1 MAAGV
6 LRVPLDLNT
15 PLAGVVDF
23 VRWLRTHGSAVLMA
37 GLLGVAYPLTSLVSS
52 LGVLQDVTPAI
63 ERAAISRT
71 VVMGLVDF
79 PAFVLTGY
87 VFARLRLSGWH
98 AGVAALALGACAAS
112 VGAAIAY
119 FYAWADMLVATA
131 PGPGF
136 ALDSF
141 ANALSMALILF
152 AHLQHSRVHEEA
164 AKRLSAAKHAQRE
177 ARRRLAQS
185 HLQAV
190 QARIDP
196 QLLFDMLEAVRRA
209 YESAPARAEQLLDEL
224 VAFLR
229 AALPR
234 LQHASSSVPREAEL
248 ARALARLYELA
259 GTSEVGMTLDVP
271 AEVMNARFPP
281 GVLLP
286 MFNDALQARAG
297 TCALIAT
304 RQAADCRLVLTLPA
318 RPSDATLER
327 VRRLLADLYASSAA
341 LSVDS
346 TGPAARV
353 TVKVPYEHA

>member
-6 LRVPLDLNT
+6 LRVPLDPNM
-15 PLAGVVDF
+15 PMAGIADF
-23 VRWLRTHGSAVLMA
+23 VHWLRTHSSAVVMA
-37 GLLGVAYPLTSLVSS
+37 ALLGVAYPLTSLVSS
-52 LGVLQDVTPAI
+52 LGVLQEVTPALG
-63 ERAAISRT
+63 RAAMSRT
-71 VVMGLVDF
+71 LVMGLVDF

-87 VFARLRLSGWH
+87 IFARLRLGGWR
-98 AGVAALALGACAAS
+98 AGVAAMALAACAAS
-112 VGAAIAY
+112 VAAAIAY
-119 FYAWADMLVATA
+119 FQAWADMLTATA

-141 ANALSMALILF
+141 ANAFSMALILF
-152 AHLQHSRVHEEA
+152 SHLQHSRVHEEA
-164 AKRLSAAKHAQRE
+164 AERLSAAKQAQRD

-196 QLLFDMLEAVRRA
+196 QLLFDMLDAVRRA
-209 YESAPARAEQLLDEL
+209 YASEPERAEQLLDQL
-224 VAFLR
+224 VVFLR

-234 LQHASSSVPREAEL
+234 LQHASSSVPREAEM
-248 ARALARLYELA
+248 ARALARLHQLA
-259 GTSEVGMTLDVP
+259 GTSEVGVILDVP

-327 VRRLLADLYASSAA
+327 VRGLLNDLYANAAAVSVEGAGSAA
-341 LSVDS
+341 RITL
-346 TGPAARV
+346 
-353 TVKVPYEHA
+353 KVPYEHA